1 MSSSARSSAAWGS
14 ASSRLPIFCASVA
27 NACAACFESLFQR
40 PTVQCGGLRQT
51 IRPFQQIAEIQRGVG
66 ATTSERTAIQSLGLV
81 DAALP
86 LQENGEV
93 VRGVEMA
100 FTERLTVQGFGFL
113 DAAERTQQKREVVRG
128 VRISRVRQGRQAIS
142 AAWGARSWAF
152 LAMTHR
158 SASASVWASAASQA
172 VGDPPQFLDIDVDQ
186 LAGAEAFVA
195 ADDPSGGPVQP
206 G

>member
-1 MSSSARSSAAWGS
+1 M
-14 ASSRLPIFCASVA
+14 A
-27 NACAACFESLFQR
+27 NACAACFEPLFQR

-66 ATTSERTAIQSLGLV
+66 ATTPERTAIQSLGLV

-158 SASASVWASAASQA
+158 SASASVWASAAQA